1 MTRAAELESLSVF
14 REFISD
20 CCGKH
25 EVPKETVFELKLA
38 VDEACTN
45 VIEHGYK
52 GMDPGSIILSF
63 RVEPDRV
70 LVQITDFGHIFEP
83 ADAPKPDVEAALE
96 DRPLGGMGLYLI
108 YKTMDNIDYQSSEE
122 GNTLT
127 FTNSINR
134 KTKSCWSFNPT
145 HILYGS

>member
-1 MTRAAELESLSVF
+1 MPQRFQITRAAELESLSVF

-20 CCGKH
+20 CCAKFN
-25 EVPKETVFELKLA
+25 VPNETVFELKLA

-63 RVEPDRV
+63 RIESDRI
-70 LVQITDFGHIFEP
+70 LVQLTDFGHVFEP
-83 ADAPKPDVEAALE
+83 AEAPKPDLEAALE

-108 YKTMDNIDYQSSEE
+108 YQMMDNIDYESSED

-127 FTNSINR
+127 FTKYI
-134 KTKSCWSFNPT
+134 K
-145 HILYGS
+145 